1 MKNELKN
8 ADSML
13 AKPTSH
19 STVHRSIK
27 TCDLLW
33 LPGKK
38 PRTQESRGRDGDA
51 DDRWSQHT
59 PGRSVRGERANFT
72 RLVLGC
78 IEAKFFRSILVGKL
92 SPRSTQCTPL
102 HRFGIHNRKMGKKG
116 PGQNNPEKGEKEKTR
131 GHSAARSMPLR
142 TSAKGGCKD
151 FFEASSRKRSRE

>member
-1 MKNELKN
+1 MKRHEKSGDHLKNELKN

-72 RLVLGC
+72 RLVLGWL
-78 IEAKFFRSILVGKL
+78 AGWLAGKPDYPRLDRSQMLQV
-92 SPRSTQCTPL
+92 
-102 HRFGIHNRKMGKKG
+102 
-116 PGQNNPEKGEKEKTR
+116 NNKYSLE
-131 GHSAARSMPLR
+131 
-142 TSAKGGCKD
+142 
-151 FFEASSRKRSRE
+151 SSRRDLHNGLLCTFL